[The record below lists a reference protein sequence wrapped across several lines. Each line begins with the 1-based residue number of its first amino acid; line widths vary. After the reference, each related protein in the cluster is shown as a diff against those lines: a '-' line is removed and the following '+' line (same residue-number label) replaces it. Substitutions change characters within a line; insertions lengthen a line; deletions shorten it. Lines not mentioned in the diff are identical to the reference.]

1 MRVGV
6 NIPFYVLAML
16 VFVAVLALPCTAQA
30 AESAGTLDVA
40 CSSDG
45 ARWSQSDTVQ
55 LAFPGAKPVE
65 VSCTPASIEVGIS
78 CGMEEMCGLDP
89 CLCGASDAFGCC
101 ACNGFEQRSPE
112 VSISSEDIL
121 RAWPVHVGKR
131 WYVVSLLPGQTQLH
145 VTGELDH
152 YDGYAADYR
161 VKSATVSFAG
171 VLVLISLV
179 AIVVGVVVLVV
190 RAISGRAG
198 RGSQD
203 E

>member
-16 VFVAVLALPCTAQA
+16 VFVAVLALPCAAQA

-55 LAFPGAKPVE
+55 LAFPSVKSVE

-78 CGMEEMCGLDP
+78 CGMEDMCGLDP

-101 ACNGFEQRSPE
+101 ACNGFEERAPE
-112 VSISSEDIL
+112 IAIASSNVSC
-121 RAWPVHVGKR
+121 AWPVHVGQR
-131 WYVVSLLPGQTQLH
+131 WYVVSLLPGQADLR
-145 VTGELDH
+145 VTGSLEH
-152 YDGYAADYR
+152 YDGCDAVYR
-161 VKSATVSFAG
+161 AEVGMASPAG
-171 VLVLISLV
+171 MLVLVVLV
-179 AIVVGVVVLVV
+179 AFVVGVVALVV
-190 RAISGRAG
+190 RAVVGRAG
-198 RGSQD
+198 RGVAR
-203 E
+203 